1 MASRAQTKA
10 AIEVGF
16 PFRVNSYGR
25 IADPDYELHVQQ
37 MIELVLFTAPGE
49 RVNRPEFGCGLL
61 QVIYGPDTQN
71 MASAV
76 ELLVK
81 TSLQRWMS
89 DVISVTKV
97 EVEAREDGAL
107 KVSLTYLLMRDHEIR
122 VAVFEPPGAPWRR

>member
-1 MASRAQTKA
+1 MASRSQIKA
-10 AIEVGF
+10 AVEVGF
-16 PFRVNSYGR
+16 PFKINSYGR
-25 IADPDYELHVQQ
+25 IADPDYEMHVQQ

-71 MASAV
+71 IASSV
-76 ELLVK
+76 QLLVK
-81 TSLQRWMS
+81 TSLHRWMS

-107 KVSLTYLLMRDHEIR
+107 KVSLTYLLLRDNEIR
-122 VAVFEPPGAPWRR
+122 VAVFEPPAAWRR

>member
-1 MASRAQTKA
+1 MASRSQTKS

-16 PFRVNSYGR
+16 PFKVNSYGR
-25 IADPDYELHVQQ
+25 IADPDYDLHVQQ

-61 QVIYGPDTQN
+61 KLIYGPDTQN

-76 ELLVK
+76 EFLVK
-81 TSLQRWMS
+81 TSLHRWMS

-107 KVSLTYLLMRDHEIR
+107 KVSLTYLLLRDHEIR
-122 VAVFEPPGAPWRR
+122 VAVFEPPSPWRR